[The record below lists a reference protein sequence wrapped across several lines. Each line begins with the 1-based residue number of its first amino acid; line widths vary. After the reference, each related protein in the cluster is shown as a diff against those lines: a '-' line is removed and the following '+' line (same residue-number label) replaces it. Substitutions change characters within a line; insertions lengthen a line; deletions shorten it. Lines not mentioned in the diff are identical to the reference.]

1 MEGGR
6 PSLDAD
12 VAPRRQTRCGSD
24 ETKSAPLRVKEPK
37 GVPAETGLG
46 DMGTMGLSLQQT
58 PEPASSD
65 LWSAVRDR
73 LRLEVGQ
80 GIFDSWIAPLSLAGV
95 ENGHVRLS
103 APSRLVRDYVASH
116 YATRLERAFATATAA
131 FASLDILAPLTDTR
145 AGLSQKVGTAPIAPR
160 PNAGGAGGGT
170 GGGTSPGAGKVPGVS
185 LQGLWDRQPDPGQSF
200 ASFVVGPANE
210 FAFKAAQRFAENGET
225 EMGLL
230 FIHGGF
236 GYGKTHLLNAIAL
249 EARCTRGARVLFLR
263 AEDFMRR
270 FLAALRNQ
278 ETLAFK
284 EELRGADILL
294 IDDLQHIC
302 GRTATISEFLH
313 TVNAFTDLKR
323 KVVIAADRPPS
334 GLEGLSDDIR
344 SRLQGAIAIAL
355 EKPDAA
361 MRLAILKTRAASL
374 ERKLPRATLS
384 DAVLEQVANEVDASP
399 RELLGVLMKLATYA
413 DLTGKPVTA
422 EVAEEAIGNRAAAGD
437 HRVTIDEIQKKTAEY
452 YKLDL
457 RELHSARR
465 ARRVARP
472 RQVAMFLARELTSR
486 SLPDIGRRFGG
497 RDHTTVLHACR
508 RIEELCKT
516 DPVFQQEVDFL
527 RKVLGR
533 QQRG

>member
-1 MEGGR
+1 MALPLESE
-6 PSLDAD
+6 PMWSD
-12 VAPRRQTRCGSD
+12 V
-24 ETKSAPLRVKEPK
+24 
-37 GVPAETGLG
+37 
-46 DMGTMGLSLQQT
+46 
-58 PEPASSD
+58 
-65 LWSAVRDR
+65 WNNVRDR
-73 LRLEVGQ
+73 IRVEFGQ
-80 GIFDSWIAPLSLAGV
+80 GIFDTWIAPLSLAGV
-95 ENGHVRLS
+95 NDGNVRLS
-103 APSRLVRDYVASH
+103 APRRLIRDYVALH
-116 YATRLERAFATATAA
+116 HAARMERAFAAA
-131 FASLDILAPLTDTR
+131 SPGFTSLDIVVVAAEPR
-145 AGLSQKVGTAPIAPR
+145 AIQSKPMIGVPAPR
-160 PNAGGAGGGT
+160 PGFVPPNGGSGVAAKGH
-170 GGGTSPGAGKVPGVS
+170 GAS
-185 LQGLWDRQPDPGQSF
+185 LQGLWDRQPDPAQSF
-200 ASFVVGPANE
+200 AAFITGPSNE
-210 FAFKAAQRFAENGET
+210 FAFKAAQRFAEVGDS

-249 EARCTRGARVLFLR
+249 EARGTRAARVLFLR

-334 GLEGLSDDIR
+334 TLEGLTDDIR
-344 SRLQGAIAIAL
+344 SRLQGAMVIAL
-355 EKPDAA
+355 EKPDSAT
-361 MRLAILKTRAASL
+361 RLAILRAKSI
-374 ERKLPRATLS
+374 EMEKRRPRSVLPE
-384 DAVLEQVANEVDASP
+384 AVLERLAHELDGSP

-422 EVAEEAIGNRAAAGD
+422 DVAQEAIGSRIATGD
-437 HRVTIDEIQKKTAEY
+437 KRVTIEEIQKKTAEF

-508 RIEELCKT
+508 RIEALCKT
-516 DPVFQQEVDFL
+516 DPVFQQEVEFL

-533 QQRG
+533 PIRL

>member
-1 MEGGR
+1 
-6 PSLDAD
+6 
-12 VAPRRQTRCGSD
+12 
-24 ETKSAPLRVKEPK
+24 
-37 GVPAETGLG
+37 
-46 DMGTMGLSLQQT
+46 MGLPLQQGAGPAW
-58 PEPASSD
+58 PEI
-65 LWSAVRDR
+65 WSAVRDR
-73 LRLEVGQ
+73 LRLEFGQ
-80 GIFDSWIAPLSLAGV
+80 GIFDTWIAPLSLAGAH
-95 ENGHVRLS
+95 NGAVRLS
-103 APSRLVRDYVASH
+103 APRRLVRDYAANH
-116 YATRLERAFATATAA
+116 YGAKMERAFAQISSD
-131 FASLDILAPLTDTR
+131 FVSLDIVVAAIEAKTVPAAAAKAIIHPVAARNGTPVSLA
-145 AGLSQKVGTAPIAPR
+145 AVAAAAAKA
-160 PNAGGAGGGT
+160 
-170 GGGTSPGAGKVPGVS
+170 PGAS
-185 LQGLWDRQPDPGQSF
+185 LQGLWDRQPDPALSF
-200 ASFVVGPANE
+200 ASFVTGSSNE
-210 FAFKAAQRFAENGET
+210 FAFKAAQRLAENGES

-236 GYGKTHLLNAIAL
+236 GFGKTHLLNAIAL
-249 EARCTRGARVLFLR
+249 EARATRGARVLFLR

-323 KVVIAADRPPS
+323 KVVIAADRPPAI
-334 GLEGLSDDIR
+334 LEGLTDDIR
-344 SRLQGAIAIAL
+344 SRLSGAVVIAL
-355 EKPDAA
+355 EKPDAGT
-361 MRLAILKTRAASL
+361 RLAILKAKATEMEKKRPRGALAETVL
-374 ERKLPRATLS
+374 ERI
-384 DAVLEQVANEVDASP
+384 ANEPDVSP
-399 RELLGVLMKLATYA
+399 RELLGLMMKLATYA
-413 DLTGKPVTA
+413 DLTGKPVT
-422 EVAEEAIGNRAAAGD
+422 VDVVDEAIGSRVAASD
-437 HRVTIDEIQKKTAEY
+437 RRVTIEEIQKKTAEF

-472 RQVAMFLARELTSR
+472 RQVAMYLARELTSR

-508 RIEELCKT
+508 RIEALCKS

-533 QQRG
+533 AGRA

>member
-1 MEGGR
+1 
-6 PSLDAD
+6 
-12 VAPRRQTRCGSD
+12 
-24 ETKSAPLRVKEPK
+24 
-37 GVPAETGLG
+37 
-46 DMGTMGLSLQQT
+46 MGYPLQQT
-58 PEPASSD
+58 PEPAWAD
-65 LWSAVRDR
+65 IWSTVRDR
-73 LRLEVGQ
+73 LRLDFGQ
-80 GIFDSWIAPLSLAGV
+80 GIFDTWIAPLSLSAV
-95 ENGHVRLS
+95 QDGHVRLS

-116 YATRLERAFATATAA
+116 HAARVERAFSALAPE
-131 FASLDILAPLTDTR
+131 FASLEIVIAAADLRGSTSVKLP
-145 AGLSQKVGTAPIAPR
+145 QPPIAAR
-160 PNAGGAGGGT
+160 STGFSAAGVAV
-170 GGGTSPGAGKVPGVS
+170 AGKPSSAS
-185 LQGLWDRQPDPGQSF
+185 LQGLWDRQPDPSQSF
-200 ASFVVGPANE
+200 GNFVVGPSNE
-210 FAFKAAQRFAENGET
+210 FAFKAAQRFAEAGESD
-225 EMGLL
+225 MGLL
-230 FIHGGF
+230 FIHGSFGF
-236 GYGKTHLLNAIAL
+236 GKTHLLNAIAL
-249 EARCTRGARVLFLR
+249 EARSVRGARVLFLR

-344 SRLQGAIAIAL
+344 SRLQGAVSIAL

-361 MRLAILKTRAASL
+361 TRFAILKSKAAAL
-374 ERKLPRATLS
+374 EKKLPRATIPES
-384 DAVLEQVANEVDASP
+384 VLEHVATELDVSP

-422 EVAEEAIGNRAAAGD
+422 EVAEESIGTGSRAAVGD

-472 RQVAMFLARELTSR
+472 RQVAMYLARELTSR

-508 RIEELCKT
+508 RIEALCKT

-533 QQRG
+533 PARA

>member
-1 MEGGR
+1 
-6 PSLDAD
+6 
-12 VAPRRQTRCGSD
+12 
-24 ETKSAPLRVKEPK
+24 
-37 GVPAETGLG
+37 
-46 DMGTMGLSLQQT
+46 MGNVNMGYPMQHT
-58 PEPASSD
+58 PEPAWSD
-65 LWSAVRDR
+65 LWAAVRDR
-73 LRLEVGQ
+73 LRLEFGQ
-80 GIFDSWIAPLSLAGV
+80 GIFDTWIAPLSLAGV
-95 ENGHVRLS
+95 DGGQVRLS

-116 YATRLERAFATATAA
+116 HAQRLERAFAAATPE
-131 FASLDILAPLTDTR
+131 FVSLDIVAPLADAR
-145 AGLSQKVGTAPIAPR
+145 PGLSQKMGSVAIAPR
-160 PNAGGAGGGT
+160 PNPIPPPGGT
-170 GGGTSPGAGKVPGVS
+170 IGAGKVPGAS
-185 LQGLWDRQPDPGQSF
+185 LQGLWDRLPDPAQSF
-200 ASFVVGPANE
+200 GSFVVGQANE

-249 EARCTRGARVLFLR
+249 EARTVRGARVLFLR

-334 GLEGLSDDIR
+334 GLEGLTDDIR

-355 EKPDAA
+355 EKPDAGT
-361 MRLAILKTRAASL
+361 RLAILKARAAAL
-374 ERKLPRATLS
+374 EKKLPRATIPE
-384 DAVLEQVANEVDASP
+384 AVLEQVATELDVSP

-422 EVAEEAIGNRAAAGD
+422 AVAEEAIGSRAAAGD

-457 RELHSARR
+457 RELHSARG

-472 RQVAMFLARELTSR
+472 RQVAMYLARELTSR

-508 RIEELCKT
+508 RIEALCKT

-533 QQRG
+533 QPRA

>member
-1 MEGGR
+1 
-6 PSLDAD
+6 
-12 VAPRRQTRCGSD
+12 
-24 ETKSAPLRVKEPK
+24 
-37 GVPAETGLG
+37 
-46 DMGTMGLSLQQT
+46 MGYPLQQT
-58 PEPASSD
+58 PETAWAD
-65 LWSAVRDR
+65 LWSTVRDR
-73 LRLEVGQ
+73 LRLDFGQ
-80 GIFDSWIAPLSLAGV
+80 GIFDTWIAPLSLLAV
-95 ENGHVRLS
+95 QNGHVRLC
-103 APSRLVRDYVASH
+103 APSRLVRDYVTSH
-116 YATRLERAFATATAA
+116 HAARLERAFAALTPEFASLEIAIAAADLRVTATAKLSHVA
-131 FASLDILAPLTDTR
+131 IPPRANPLA
-145 AGLSQKVGTAPIAPR
+145 GG
-160 PNAGGAGGGT
+160 NAGAK
-170 GGGTSPGAGKVPGVS
+170 TSTAS
-185 LQGLWDRQPDPGQSF
+185 LQGLWDRQPDPSQSF
-200 ASFVVGPANE
+200 TNFVVGPSNE
-210 FAFKAAQRFAENGET
+210 FAFKAAQRFAETAESD
-225 EMGLL
+225 MGLL

-249 EARCTRGARVLFLR
+249 EARGSRGARVLFLR

-270 FLAALRNQ
+270 FLQALRNQ

-344 SRLQGAIAIAL
+344 SRLQGAISIAL
-355 EKPDAA
+355 EKPDAST
-361 MRLAILKTRAASL
+361 RFAILKSKAAAL
-374 ERKLPRATLS
+374 EKKLPRATIPES
-384 DAVLEQVANEVDASP
+384 VLEQVATELDVSP

-422 EVAEEAIGNRAAAGD
+422 EVAEESIGSGSRAAAGD

-472 RQVAMFLARELTSR
+472 RQVAMYLARELTSR

-508 RIEELCKT
+508 RIEALCKT

-533 QQRG
+533 PGRA

>member
-1 MEGGR
+1 
-6 PSLDAD
+6 
-12 VAPRRQTRCGSD
+12 
-24 ETKSAPLRVKEPK
+24 
-37 GVPAETGLG
+37 
-46 DMGTMGLSLQQT
+46 MGFPLQQT
-58 PEPASSD
+58 PEPAWAD
-65 LWSAVRDR
+65 LWGTVRDR
-73 LRLEVGQ
+73 LRLEFGQ
-80 GIFDSWIAPLSLAGV
+80 GIFDTWIAPLSLTGV
-95 ENGHVRLS
+95 ESGHVRLA

-116 YATRLERAFATATAA
+116 HAARLERAFAAVAPE
-131 FASLDILAPLTDTR
+131 FASLDIVIAFPDTRSGVAAKTSTVPLAPR
-145 AGLSQKVGTAPIAPR
+145 ANPLPAGSRAIA
-160 PNAGGAGGGT
+160 NI
-170 GGGTSPGAGKVPGVS
+170 PGAS
-185 LQGLWDRQPDPGQSF
+185 LQGLWDRMPDPAQSF
-200 ASFVVGPANE
+200 ASFVVGAANE
-210 FAFKAAQRFAENGET
+210 FAFKAAQRYAENGES

-249 EARCTRGARVLFLR
+249 EARTVRGARVLFLR

-334 GLEGLSDDIR
+334 ALEGLSDDIR
-344 SRLQGAIAIAL
+344 SRLQGSLAIAL

-361 MRLAILKTRAASL
+361 TRLAILRAKAAAL
-374 ERKLPRATLS
+374 EKKLPRATIP
-384 DAVLEQVANEVDASP
+384 DCVLEQVATELDVSP

-422 EVAEEAIGNRAAAGD
+422 AVAEEAIGSGSKAATGD

-472 RQVAMFLARELTSR
+472 RQVAMYLARELTSR

-508 RIEELCKT
+508 RIEALCKT

-533 QQRG
+533 PGRA

>member
-1 MEGGR
+1 
-6 PSLDAD
+6 
-12 VAPRRQTRCGSD
+12 
-24 ETKSAPLRVKEPK
+24 
-37 GVPAETGLG
+37 
-46 DMGTMGLSLQQT
+46 MGLPLQQT
-58 PEPASSD
+58 PEPVWTDIWA
-65 LWSAVRDR
+65 AVRDR
-73 LRLEVGQ
+73 IRLELGQ
-80 GIFDSWIAPLSLAGV
+80 GIFDTWIAPLSLAQV
-95 ENGHVRLS
+95 ESGHMRLN
-103 APSRLVRDYVASH
+103 APSRLIRDYVTSHHAS
-116 YATRLERAFATATAA
+116 RLERALSAA
-131 FASLDILAPLTDTR
+131 AASFASLEIA
-145 AGLSQKVGTAPIAPR
+145 VTAPEARGIGVATKPAAARLGTR
-160 PNAGGAGGGT
+160 PASAFM
-170 GGGTSPGAGKVPGVS
+170 PMADGAGKGAGVS
-185 LQGLWDRQPDPGQSF
+185 LQGLWDRQPDPAQSF
-200 ASFVVGPANE
+200 AGFVVGPSNE
-210 FAFKAAQRFAENGET
+210 FAFKAAQRFAENGES

-236 GYGKTHLLNAIAL
+236 GFGKTHLLNAIAL
-249 EARCTRGARVLFLR
+249 EARTARSARVLFLR

-302 GRTATISEFLH
+302 GKSTMSEFLH

-323 KVVIAADRPPS
+323 KVVIAADRSPAI
-334 GLEGLSDDIR
+334 LEGLADDIR
-344 SRLQGAIAIAL
+344 SRLQGAVVIAL
-355 EKPDAA
+355 EKPDAQT
-361 MRLAILKTRAASL
+361 RLAILKSKAA
-374 ERKLPRATLS
+374 EMAKKWPRSAIP
-384 DAVLEQVANEVDASP
+384 DAMLEQVANELDASP

-413 DLTGKPVTA
+413 DLTGKPVTP
-422 EVAEEAIGNRAAAGD
+422 EMAEEAIGCRIVNGD
-437 HRVTIDEIQKKTAEY
+437 RRVTIEEIQKKTAEF

-472 RQVAMFLARELTSR
+472 RQVAMYLARELTSR

-508 RIEELCKT
+508 RIEALCKT

-533 QQRG
+533 ASRN

>member
-1 MEGGR
+1 MALPLEQTSE
-6 PSLDAD
+6 PTWSD
-12 VAPRRQTRCGSD
+12 VWNS
-24 ETKSAPLRVKEPK
+24 
-37 GVPAETGLG
+37 
-46 DMGTMGLSLQQT
+46 
-58 PEPASSD
+58 
-65 LWSAVRDR
+65 VRDR
-73 LRLEVGQ
+73 IRIEFGQ
-80 GIFDSWIAPLSLAGV
+80 GIFDTWIAPLSLASV
-95 ENGHVRLS
+95 DDGHVRLS
-103 APSRLVRDYVASH
+103 APRRLIRDYVALH
-116 YATRLERAFATATAA
+116 HAARMERAFASASPG
-131 FASLDILAPLTDTR
+131 FVSLDIVVVAPEPRAVHSKAVIGGAVRAPLAPPV
-145 AGLSQKVGTAPIAPR
+145 A
-160 PNAGGAGGGT
+160 
-170 GGGTSPGAGKVPGVS
+170 GTSAAAKALGAS
-185 LQGLWDRQPDPGQSF
+185 LHGLWDRQPDPAQSF
-200 ASFVVGPANE
+200 AAFITGPSNE
-210 FAFKAAQRFAENGET
+210 FAFKAAQRFAETGDSEI
-225 EMGLL
+225 GLL

-236 GYGKTHLLNAIAL
+236 GFGKTHLLNSIAL
-249 EARCTRGARVLFLR
+249 EARNSRSARVLFLR

-302 GRTATISEFLH
+302 GRAATISEFLH
-313 TVNAFTDLKR
+313 TMNAFTDLKR

-334 GLEGLSDDIR
+334 TLEGLTEDIR
-344 SRLQGAIAIAL
+344 SRLQGAMVIAL
-355 EKPDAA
+355 EKPDMAT
-361 MRLAILKTRAASL
+361 RLAILRAKTAEMEKRRPRSV
-374 ERKLPRATLS
+374 LPE
-384 DAVLEQVANEVDASP
+384 AVLERLAHELDGSP

-422 EVAEEAIGNRAAAGD
+422 DVAQEAIGSRASTGD
-437 HRVTIDEIQKKTAEY
+437 KRVTIEEIQKKTAEF

-508 RIEELCKT
+508 RIEALCKS
-516 DPVFQQEVDFL
+516 DPVFQQEVEFL

-533 QQRG
+533 PLRL

>member
-1 MEGGR
+1 MRE
-6 PSLDAD
+6 
-12 VAPRRQTRCGSD
+12 
-24 ETKSAPLRVKEPK
+24 
-37 GVPAETGLG
+37 
-46 DMGTMGLSLQQT
+46 MGYPLQQAS
-58 PEPASSD
+58 EPT
-65 LWSAVRDR
+65 WSEVWSTVRDR

-80 GIFDSWIAPLSLAGV
+80 GIFDTWIAPLTLSDA
-95 ENGHVRLS
+95 EAGHVRLS

-116 YATRLERAFATATAA
+116 HAARLERAFANATAD
-131 FASLDILAPLTDTR
+131 FASLDVVIALSEARIGAVPKILPAPPVARSTPAAAL
-145 AGLSQKVGTAPIAPR
+145 
-160 PNAGGAGGGT
+160 GGHLGKP
-170 GGGTSPGAGKVPGVS
+170 PGAS
-185 LQGLWDRQPDPGQSF
+185 LQGLWDRQPDPAQSF
-200 ASFVVGPANE
+200 ATFVVGPSNE

-225 EMGLL
+225 DMGLL

-236 GYGKTHLLNAIAL
+236 GYGKTHLLNAMAL
-249 EARCTRGARVLFLR
+249 EARMVRGARVLFLR

-270 FLAALRNQ
+270 FLSALRNQ

-334 GLEGLSDDIR
+334 GLEGLSEDIR
-344 SRLQGAIAIAL
+344 SRLQGAISIAL

-361 MRLAILKTRAASL
+361 TRLAILKARAAAL
-374 ERKLPRATLS
+374 EKKLPRATIS
-384 DAVLEQVANEVDASP
+384 EAVLEQVASDLDASP

-413 DLTGKPVTA
+413 DLTGKAVTA
-422 EVAEEAIGNRAAAGD
+422 EVAEEAIGSRAAAGD

-472 RQVAMFLARELTSR
+472 RQVAMYLARELTSR

-533 QQRG
+533 QRL

>member
-1 MEGGR
+1 MCG
-6 PSLDAD
+6 S
-12 VAPRRQTRCGSD
+12 PRRAGWCATMWRLTTLPSW
-24 ETKSAPLRVKEPK
+24 SAPLPL
-37 GVPAETGLG
+37 PPPT
-46 DMGTMGLSLQQT
+46 
-58 PEPASSD
+58 SS
-65 LWSAVRDR
+65 A
-73 LRLEVGQ
+73 LEIV
-80 GIFDSWIAPLSLAGV
+80 IAPSDARPSATLKAAPLAV
-95 ENGHVRLS
+95 LQR
-103 APSRLVRDYVASH
+103 SH
-116 YATRLERAFATATAA
+116 T
-131 FASLDILAPLTDTR
+131 LAP
-145 AGLSQKVGTAPIAPR
+145 GS
-160 PNAGGAGGGT
+160 GALGGGGT
-170 GGGTSPGAGKVPGVS
+170 GKTSGAS

-200 ASFVVGPANE
+200 ASFVVGPSNE
-210 FAFKAAQRFAENGET
+210 FAFKAAQRFAENGES

-236 GYGKTHLLNAIAL
+236 GFGKTHLLNAIAL
-249 EARCTRGARVLFLR
+249 EARSVRGARVLFLR

-270 FLAALRNQ
+270 FLSALRNQ

-334 GLEGLSDDIR
+334 GLDGLTDDIR
-344 SRLQGAIAIAL
+344 SRLQGAVAIAI

-361 MRLAILKTRAASL
+361 TRLAILKAKAVTL
-374 ERKLPRATLS
+374 ERTLPRATIP
-384 DAVLEQVANEVDASP
+384 DAVLEQVATELDVSP

-422 EVAEEAIGNRAAAGD
+422 EVAEEAIGSRAAAGER
-437 HRVTIDEIQKKTAEY
+437 RVTIDEIQKKTAEY

-472 RQVAMFLARELTSR
+472 RQVAMYLARELTSR

-508 RIEELCKT
+508 RIEALCKT

-533 QQRG
+533 QQSRV

>member
-1 MEGGR
+1 MGF
-6 PSLDAD
+6 
-12 VAPRRQTRCGSD
+12 
-24 ETKSAPLRVKEPK
+24 PLKQ
-37 GVPAETGLG
+37 L
-46 DMGTMGLSLQQT
+46 
-58 PEPASSD
+58 PEPA
-65 LWSAVRDR
+65 WSEIWASVRDR
-73 LRLEVGQ
+73 LRIEYGQ
-80 GIFDSWIAPLSLAGV
+80 GIFDTWIAPLSLASV
-95 ENGHVRLS
+95 TNGHVRLT
-103 APSRLVRDYVASH
+103 APRRLIRDYVASH
-116 YATRLERAFATATAA
+116 HATRMERTFAAASSEFAALE
-131 FASLDILAPLTDTR
+131 I
-145 AGLSQKVGTAPIAPR
+145 VVVEPR
-160 PNAGGAGGGT
+160 PSEPRPALGGATPPRPPHGPT
-170 GGGTSPGAGKVPGVS
+170 PPTNVPGKGLGAS
-185 LQGLWDRQPDPGQSF
+185 LQGLWDRQPDPSQSF
-200 ASFVVGPANE
+200 AGFVTGPSNE
-210 FAFKAAQRFAENGET
+210 FAFKAAQRFAENSDS

-236 GYGKTHLLNAIAL
+236 GFGKTHLLNAIAL
-249 EARCTRGARVLFLR
+249 EARTTREARVLFLR

-270 FLAALRNQ
+270 FLSALRNQ

-313 TVNAFTDLKR
+313 TVNAFTDLRR

-334 GLEGLSDDIR
+334 TLEGLSDDIR
-344 SRLQGAIAIAL
+344 SRLQGAVVIAL
-355 EKPDAA
+355 EKPDA
-361 MRLAILKTRAASL
+361 MTRLAILKAKCADMEKRRPRSALPDTVL
-374 ERKLPRATLS
+374 ER
-384 DAVLEQVANEVDASP
+384 VAQELDGSP

-422 EVAEEAIGNRAAAGD
+422 EVAGEAIGSRTVHGD
-437 HRVTIDEIQKKTAEY
+437 RRVTIEEIQKKTAEF
-452 YKLDL
+452 YKLDI
-457 RELHSARR
+457 RELHSTRR

-508 RIEELCKT
+508 RIEELCKS

-533 QQRG
+533 QQHHRL

>member
-1 MEGGR
+1 
-6 PSLDAD
+6 
-12 VAPRRQTRCGSD
+12 
-24 ETKSAPLRVKEPK
+24 
-37 GVPAETGLG
+37 
-46 DMGTMGLSLQQT
+46 MGYPLQQT
-58 PEPASSD
+58 PEPAWAD
-65 LWSAVRDR
+65 LWGTVRDR
-73 LRLEVGQ
+73 LRLDFGQ
-80 GIFDSWIAPLSLAGV
+80 GIFDTWIAPLSLAAV
-95 ENGHVRLS
+95 QDGHVRLS
-103 APSRLVRDYVASH
+103 APSRLVRDYVTSH
-116 YATRLERAFATATAA
+116 HAARLERTFAALAPE
-131 FASLDILAPLTDTR
+131 FASLEIVIAAADLRASAGAKFSQMSAPPR
-145 AGLSQKVGTAPIAPR
+145 ANPLPSGSGA
-160 PNAGGAGGGT
+160 AGAK
-170 GGGTSPGAGKVPGVS
+170 TSSAS
-185 LQGLWDRQPDPGQSF
+185 LQGLWDRQPDPNQSF
-200 ASFVVGPANE
+200 ANFVVGAANE
-210 FAFKAAQRFAENGET
+210 FAFKAAQRFADTAESD
-225 EMGLL
+225 MGLL

-236 GYGKTHLLNAIAL
+236 GFGKTHLLNAIAL
-249 EARCTRGARVLFLR
+249 EARSVRGARVLFLR

-344 SRLQGAIAIAL
+344 SRLQGAVSIAL
-355 EKPDAA
+355 EKPDAVT
-361 MRLAILKTRAASL
+361 RLAILKSKAGAL
-374 ERKLPRATLS
+374 EKKLPRAFIPES
-384 DAVLEQVANEVDASP
+384 VLEHVATELDVSP

-422 EVAEEAIGNRAAAGD
+422 EVAEEAIGTGSRAATGD

-472 RQVAMFLARELTSR
+472 RQVAMYLARELTSR

-508 RIEELCKT
+508 RIEALCKT

-533 QQRG
+533 PARN

>member
-1 MEGGR
+1 
-6 PSLDAD
+6 
-12 VAPRRQTRCGSD
+12 
-24 ETKSAPLRVKEPK
+24 
-37 GVPAETGLG
+37 
-46 DMGTMGLSLQQT
+46 MGYPLQQT
-58 PEPASSD
+58 PEPAWAD
-65 LWSAVRDR
+65 LWTTVRDR
-73 LRLEVGQ
+73 VRLDFGQ
-80 GIFDSWIAPLSLAGV
+80 GIFDTWIGPLSLSAV
-95 ENGHVRLS
+95 QDGHVRLS

-116 YATRLERAFATATAA
+116 HAARLEGAFSALTPD
-131 FASLDILAPLTDTR
+131 FASLEIVIAAPDLPAR
-145 AGLSQKVGTAPIAPR
+145 MSVKLPPSPVSARSPAF
-160 PNAGGAGGGT
+160 AGGGN
-170 GGGTSPGAGKVPGVS
+170 AGPNKSGSAS
-185 LQGLWDRQPDPGQSF
+185 LQGLWDRQPDPSQSF
-200 ASFVVGPANE
+200 VNFVVGPSNE
-210 FAFKAAQRFAENGET
+210 FAFKAAQRFAEAGET
-225 EMGLL
+225 DMGLL

-236 GYGKTHLLNAIAL
+236 GFGKTHLLNAIAL
-249 EARCTRGARVLFLR
+249 EARSVRGARVLFLR

-344 SRLQGAIAIAL
+344 SRLQGAVSIAL

-361 MRLAILKTRAASL
+361 TRFAILKSKAAAL
-374 ERKLPRATLS
+374 EKKLPRANIPES
-384 DAVLEQVANEVDASP
+384 VLEHVATEFDVSP

-422 EVAEEAIGNRAAAGD
+422 EIAEESIGSGSRAGAGD

-472 RQVAMFLARELTSR
+472 RQVAMYMARELTSR

-508 RIEELCKT
+508 RIEALCKT

-533 QQRG
+533 TTRM

>member
-1 MEGGR
+1 
-6 PSLDAD
+6 
-12 VAPRRQTRCGSD
+12 
-24 ETKSAPLRVKEPK
+24 
-37 GVPAETGLG
+37 
-46 DMGTMGLSLQQT
+46 MGLPLQQT
-58 PEPASSD
+58 PETDWADVWSS
-65 LWSAVRDR
+65 VRDK
-73 LRLEVGQ
+73 LRLDFGQ
-80 GIFDSWIAPLSLAGV
+80 GIFDTWIAPLSLASA
-95 ENGHVRLS
+95 EDGHVRLS
-103 APSRLVRDYVASH
+103 APRRLIRDYVAQH
-116 YATRLERAFATATAA
+116 HAQRIERAFAASASN
-131 FASLDILAPLTDTR
+131 FASLDVVVAASETRPHALVAPMR
-145 AGLSQKVGTAPIAPR
+145 RPAPMNAIGTAQVLPK
-160 PNAGGAGGGT
+160 T
-170 GGGTSPGAGKVPGVS
+170 PGAS

-200 ASFVVGPANE
+200 SSFVTGACNE
-210 FAFKAAQRFAENGET
+210 FAFKATQRLADHGEC

-236 GYGKTHLLNAIAL
+236 GNGKTHLLNALAL
-249 EARCTRGARVLFLR
+249 EAREKRGARVLFLR

-270 FLAALRNQ
+270 FLAALRSQ

-334 GLEGLSDDIR
+334 TLEGLTDDIR
-344 SRLQGAIAIAL
+344 SRLQGAVVIAL
-355 EKPDAA
+355 EKPDAQT
-361 MRLAILKTRAASL
+361 RLAILKAKAMEMEKKRPRAA
-374 ERKLPRATLS
+374 LPEP
-384 DAVLEQVANEVDASP
+384 VLEQVANELDVSP

-413 DLTGKPVTA
+413 DLTGRPVTA
-422 EVAEEAIGNRAAAGD
+422 EVAEEAIGSRTVASD
-437 HRVTIDEIQKKTAEY
+437 RRVTIEEIQKKTAEF

-472 RQVAMFLARELTSR
+472 RQVAMYLARELTSR

-508 RIEELCKT
+508 RIEALCKT

-533 QQRG
+533 PARN

>member
-1 MEGGR
+1 
-6 PSLDAD
+6 
-12 VAPRRQTRCGSD
+12 
-24 ETKSAPLRVKEPK
+24 
-37 GVPAETGLG
+37 
-46 DMGTMGLSLQQT
+46 MGLPLKHV
-58 PEPASSD
+58 PEPAWSEIWSS
-65 LWSAVRDR
+65 VRDR
-73 LRLEVGQ
+73 LRIEFGQ
-80 GIFDSWIAPLSLAGV
+80 GIFDTWIAPLSLAGAS
-95 ENGHVRLS
+95 EGHVKLQAPRRLI
-103 APSRLVRDYVASH
+103 RDYVALH
-116 YATRLERAFATATAA
+116 HVTRMERAFAAA
-131 FASLDILAPLTDTR
+131 SSDFVSLEIAVAEPRASDPRPGFGAPL
-145 AGLSQKVGTAPIAPR
+145 PR
-160 PNAGGAGGGT
+160 PAVHVPLPSNAPAKGHGA
-170 GGGTSPGAGKVPGVS
+170 S
-185 LQGLWDRQPDPGQSF
+185 LQGLWDRQPDPSQSF
-200 ASFVVGPANE
+200 AGFVTGPSNE
-210 FAFKAAQRFAENGET
+210 FAFKAAQRFAEKGDS

-236 GYGKTHLLNAIAL
+236 GFGKTHLLNAIAL
-249 EARCTRGARVLFLR
+249 EARGARDARVLFLR

-313 TVNAFTDLKR
+313 TVNAFTDLRR

-334 GLEGLSDDIR
+334 TLEGLTDDIR
-344 SRLQGAIAIAL
+344 SRLQGAVVIAL
-355 EKPDAA
+355 EKPDAST
-361 MRLAILKTRAASL
+361 RFAILKAKSADMEKR
-374 ERKLPRATLS
+374 RPRS
-384 DAVLEQVANEVDASP
+384 VVPDAVLERVAQELDGSP

-422 EVAEEAIGNRAAAGD
+422 DIAGEAIGSRTSHGD
-437 HRVTIDEIQKKTAEY
+437 RRVTIEEIQKKTAEF

-457 RELHSARR
+457 RELHSTRR

-508 RIEELCKT
+508 RIEELCKS

-533 QQRG
+533 QQQQQRA